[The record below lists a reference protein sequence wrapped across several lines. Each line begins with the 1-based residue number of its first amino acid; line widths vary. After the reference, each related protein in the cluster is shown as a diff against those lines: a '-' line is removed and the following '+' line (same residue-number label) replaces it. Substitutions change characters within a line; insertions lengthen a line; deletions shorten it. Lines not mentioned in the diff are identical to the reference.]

1 MTENMFP
8 NLWVRTAANHNKT
21 LEAPHIIYV
30 YSEKKQK
37 TSAAK
42 PSTFL
47 SPPPPLIFVWPLEF
61 HIWKLCPGVTSRLIL
76 VRVWEHIKGPHSES
90 NMLRSIKHKALVVFV
105 Q

>member
-1 MTENMFP
+1 MTKEEMTENMFP

-47 SPPPPLIFVWPLEF
+47 SPPPPPSYLCLATGISHLE
-61 HIWKLCPGVTSRLIL
+61 VVSR
-76 VRVWEHIKGPHSES
+76 S
-90 NMLRSIKHKALVVFV
+90 HKQTDFGQSLGAY
-105 Q
+105 